1 MTIFLLALGGVIQV
15 AATYVAFFTQFS
27 GHLYLAT
34 ILMVI
39 ALASLMA
46 IRSLIAPVCLLAGII
61 IGLAISQNQADLKF
75 LNQMNQMMNL
85 THQPELHFS
94 PSVSKVHDAV
104 AE

>member
-1 MTIFLLALGGVIQV
+1 MTIFLLVLGGLVQV

-61 IGLAISQNQADLKF
+61 IGLAISHNQADLKF
-75 LNQMNQMMNL
+75 LNQVNHMMKLVNH
-85 THQPELHFS
+85 TELQFI
-94 PSVSKVHDAV
+94 PSASAVQEPVS
-104 AE
+104 E